1 MTEYIHPDDFKNWLD
16 EQSGERGAL
25 EFFSSRPQTLYWT
38 FCRAGGHCRFLFKEF
53 PLGSQYKADFVILN
67 SYSGVWE
74 VMFIEMEPVDDNVF
88 TQQGVPSKRLAGAIK
103 QVDDW
108 AEYFDMHKSHVRSE
122 LVRWAKSKDILGY
135 SSADVISNMSGDY
148 LADPESYLKESFHII
163 VGRRDD
169 IGRASHK
176 RKATYTAKH
185 GIEIVSYD
193 RIKDLV
199 DLRYQDPEPWLRE
212 KS

>member
-1 MTEYIHPDDFKNWLD
+1 MSEHIYPNEFKEWLD
-16 EQSGERGAL
+16 SQSGERGAL
-25 EFFSSRPQTLYWT
+25 EFFAARPQILYWT

-88 TQQGVPSKRLAGAIK
+88 TQNGIPSRRLAGAVK

-108 AEYFDMHKSHVRSE
+108 SEYFDMHKNQVRAE
-122 LVRWAKSKDILGY
+122 LVRWAKSKDLLGY
-135 SSADVISNMSGDY
+135 STDNVISNMSGDY
-148 LADPESYLKESFHII
+148 LSDPESYLKDSFHIVI
-163 VGRRDD
+163 GRREN
-169 IGRASHK
+169 ISRASHK
-176 RKATYTAKH
+176 RKATYTSKH

-199 DLRYQDPEPWLRE
+199 DVRYQNTEPYMHE